1 MSSFFATLF
10 RTSSVAFPV
19 LIFSMLTVLPSS
31 PLCVVGFTDA
41 ALLFVRPSNIR
52 RRCAA
57 GGRTSATNSD
67 DKQEYDLFDYF
78 DPRVSPHLY
87 PGGIPAPEKKN
98 IVASIRAEESFEE
111 ESSFHLR
118 TTSTMVNKVGVLLID
133 HGSKRESSNL
143 HLESIAKAYEQSSRC
158 PPHYIVR
165 AAHMEIASPSIE
177 DGLRNL
183 VANGAYRIVCHPMFL
198 SLGKH
203 AMEDV
208 PRLIEE
214 ATKSI
219 QMDPTITNKVEIVT
233 TVPLGSRVE
242 VLIDAIGN
250 IVEETIKSKT
260 TFRQSKSN
268 ELGGFFGDIMK
279 MMEDQ

>member
-10 RTSSVAFPV
+10 RPSVAFLV
-19 LIFSMLTVLPSS
+19 LIVSMLAVLPSS
-31 PLCVVGFTDA
+31 PLCVVGSPGA
-41 ALLFVRPSNIR
+41 ALLFVRPSKIR
-52 RRCAA
+52 RQCAA
-57 GGRTSATNSD
+57 GGRRSATRD
-67 DKQEYDLFDYF
+67 DNQEYDLFDYF

-87 PGGIPAPEKKN
+87 PGGIPDPEKER
-98 IVASIRAEESFEE
+98 IVASIRAESFEE
-111 ESSFHLR
+111 ESFHLR
-118 TTSTMVNKVGVLLID
+118 TMVNKVGVLLID

-177 DGLRNL
+177 DGLRDL

-198 SLGKH
+198 SPGKH

-219 QMDPTITNKVEIVT
+219 QMDPSITSNVDIVT

-260 TFRQSKSN
+260 TFRQSNSN